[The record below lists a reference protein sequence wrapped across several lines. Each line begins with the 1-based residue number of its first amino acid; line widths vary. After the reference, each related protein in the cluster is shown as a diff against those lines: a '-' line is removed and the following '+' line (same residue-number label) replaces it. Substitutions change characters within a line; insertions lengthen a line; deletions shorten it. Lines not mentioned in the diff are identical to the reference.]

1 MTNNNCASEVLKPF
15 QSILDALAN
24 RKKHEEL
31 SSDCRNDRKIQTIR
45 TRTTRPF
52 RIWDRL
58 RESLSNPEN
67 ICAEMQQMLAQ
78 NLIGSHP
85 AITRNE
91 ELESRSFTDL
101 SAVSALSAVPTKSA
115 AALARAKT
123 TSTRLKSLEAYLE
136 NAPAANKPS

>member
-24 RKKHEEL
+24 RKKHDEL
-31 SSDCRNDRKIQTIR
+31 SVDCRNNMKMQAIR

-67 ICAEMQQMLAQ
+67 MCAEMQQMLAQ
-78 NLIGSHP
+78 NLTGSHP

-91 ELESRSFTDL
+91 ELETKSFTDL
-101 SAVSALSAVPTKSA
+101 PAVPAKSA

-123 TSTRLKSLEAYLE
+123 TSTRLKSLEVYLE
-136 NAPAANKPS
+136 SAQVANKSS